1 MQKIYNKIEKNSSP
15 MPHDLTRFKKA
26 QERDYETALAEIRA
40 GEKQSH
46 WMWYIFP
53 QLDGLGFSEIS
64 HYYGIKGIEEARAY
78 LADDLLRS
86 HLVEI
91 SESLLALESNNATQ
105 VMGHPDDLKLKSS
118 MTLFLLAA
126 ECDSKYEKEAQVF
139 KSVLKKFFAG
149 EMDKQ
154 TVEMTRKKLQ

>member
-1 MQKIYNKIEKNSSP
+1 

-26 QERDYETALAEIRA
+26 QERDYEIALAEIRA
-40 GEKQSH
+40 GEKRSH

-78 LADDLLRS
+78 LADDMLRS

-91 SESLLALESNNATQ
+91 SEGLLALESNNATQ
-105 VMGHPDDLKLKSS
+105 VMGYPDDLKLKSS
-118 MTLFLLAA
+118 MTLFLLASGH
-126 ECDSKYEKEAQVF
+126 DSKYEKEARVF
-139 KSVLKKFFAG
+139 KAVLEKYFGG
-149 EMDKQ
+149 EMDEQ
-154 TVEMTRKKLQ
+154 TVEMTQKEIQS

>member
-1 MQKIYNKIEKNSSP
+1 

-26 QERDYETALAEIRA
+26 QEHDYETALAEICS
-40 GEKQSH
+40 GQKQSH

-53 QLDGLGFSEIS
+53 QLEGLGFSEIS
-64 HYYGIKGIEEARAY
+64 QYYGIKGIEEAREY

-105 VMGHPDDLKLKSS
+105 VMGYPDDLKLKSS
-118 MTLFLLAA
+118 MTLFLLASGH
-126 ECDSKYEKEAQVF
+126 DSKYEKEARVF
-139 KSVLKKFFAG
+139 KAVLEKYFGG
-149 EMDKQ
+149 EMDAQ
-154 TVEMTRKKLQ
+154 TVEMTQKEIQC